1 MISPNVTD
9 PFTEGDTI
17 SLVCTATGRP
27 FANIQ
32 WYKDGTEITNGT
44 LTSIYNEQFE
54 ANGLLFTSS
63 ILEVCSVGPGD
74 AGAYSCLA
82 SNLAGNDSVDFE
94 VQVRAGTLERIN
106 LSQQN
111 IIDNNYFV
119 FQLKPL
125 L

>member
-1 MISPNVTD
+1 
-9 PFTEGDTI
+9 
-17 SLVCTATGRP
+17 VCTATGRP

-32 WYKDGTEITNGT
+32 WYKDGTEITNGS

-54 ANGLLFTSS
+54 GSGLLFTSS
-63 ILEVCSVGPGD
+63 ILEVCSVSPSD
-74 AGAYSCLA
+74 AGSYSCVA

-94 VQVRAGTLERIN
+94 VQIRTGTFERI
-106 LSQQN
+106 LSHTKIN
-111 IIDNNYFV
+111 VDFIYV